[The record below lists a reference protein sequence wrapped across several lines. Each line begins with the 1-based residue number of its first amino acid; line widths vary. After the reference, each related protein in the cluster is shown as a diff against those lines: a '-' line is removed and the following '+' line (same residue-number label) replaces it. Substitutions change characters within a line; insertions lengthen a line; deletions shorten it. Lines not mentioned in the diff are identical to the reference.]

1 MKKITFILIA
11 CIFLTT
17 QLFAQGPK
25 GREDQLKGLKIA
37 HITQELDLSSQEAEK
52 FWPLY
57 NAHQDN
63 MLNYRKEQG
72 RSSFKRIKDKGGVD
86 ALSDEE
92 AAAIIDNF
100 ISIDAKIQKEKEQ
113 FYNSLTGILSPKK
126 ILKLHIAEADFNR
139 RILQRLRKEG
149 KGRENKKQ

>member
-1 MKKITFILIA
+1 MKKITFILVA
-11 CIFLTT
+11 SIFITT

-25 GREDQLKGLKIA
+25 GREEQLKGLKIA
-37 HITQELDLSSQEAEK
+37 HITQELDLSSE
-52 FWPLY
+52 
-57 NAHQDN
+57 
-63 MLNYRKEQG
+63 
-72 RSSFKRIKDKGGVD
+72 D

-100 ISIDAKIQKEKEQ
+100 ISIDTKIQKEKEH
-113 FYNSLTGILSPKK
+113 FYISLTGILSPKK

-149 KGRENKKQ
+149 KNRENKKE